1 MILPGIAIGFF
12 GYLFPGNINLMAL
25 DLFRSKQYK
34 QLVLVLALI
43 VLFESMYASISL
55 IFLNE
60 FNPNTTLFKN
70 LELAAGILILIMGLW
85 MIVENKNKQKA
96 IHKNTFYRGVLS
108 IIIHPQQIPFWI
120 IAGIFIKKVMHNN
133 LDSWNIIGLLLG
145 NAIGTLLIML
155 AYMVLGNK
163 IFNYFKLN
171 IAYINKV
178 MGIVYIA
185 LSLYGFLVS

>member
-1 MILPGIAIGFF
+1 MILPGIAIGFY

-34 QLVLVLALI
+34 RLVWVLALI
-43 VLFESMYASISL
+43 ILFESMYASISL

-85 MIVENKNKQKA
+85 MIVENKNNQKT

-120 IAGIFIKKVMHNN
+120 IAGILIKKVFQANFSN
-133 LDSWNIIGLLLG
+133 WDITGLVIGNG
-145 NAIGTLLIML
+145 IGTLLVVVC
-155 AYMVLGNK
+155 YMILGNK
-163 IFNYFKLN
+163 ILNYFKLN
-171 IAYINKV
+171 IAILSKV
-178 MGIVYIA
+178 MGVVYIA
-185 LSLYGFLVS
+185 LALYGFLVS

>member
-1 MILPGIAIGFF
+1 MVDDQHHDGELQREFVAAAMQICASKRPSSHLSTQF
-12 GYLFPGNINLMAL
+12 G
-25 DLFRSKQYK
+25 
-34 QLVLVLALI
+34 I
-43 VLFESMYASISL
+43 VLRPLESMAKFDIPSCNRYIL
-55 IFLNE
+55 
-60 FNPNTTLFKN
+60 
-70 LELAAGILILIMGLW
+70 AGILILIMGLW